1 MPIYEYKCQKCA
13 SHLEFQQSMTAKP
26 KTRCPKC
33 KGKLTKLISQT
44 AFQLKGTGW
53 YVTDFAGRKK
63 PEEKEDKKPAA
74 IPVEKPTEKTPQVEK
89 VEKKEKKT
97 K

>member
-1 MPIYEYKCQKCA
+1 M
-13 SHLEFQQSMTAKP
+13 EFQQSMSEKP

-33 KGKLTKLISQT
+33 KGKLIKLISQT

-63 PEEKEDKKPAA
+63 PEEKTETPKSKESTPEKAA
-74 IPVEKPTEKTPQVEK
+74 EKTPK
-89 VEKKEKKT
+89 AEKKEKSM
-97 K
+97 